1 MSGRLLSTID
11 QRTRLAG
18 HNRLALLLFR
28 LGGRQRFGVNVFKVQ
43 EVIKRP
49 RIWPLPS
56 LHAQL
61 VGVADVR
68 GRTLPVL
75 DLGRAIGHPEA
86 SAEDAGYLV
95 VTEFNRTVQ
104 GFLVAAVD
112 RIVNIA
118 VEDVLPPP
126 DVGAGSTQL
135 TAVTRYQNELIQIID
150 VEKVLADV
158 NGAAITVSPDVVA
171 KAGPRG
177 HSTAHVLVVDDS
189 RVARNQIAAVLDQL
203 GLECTQMPDGR
214 QALRHLAELAD
225 RGEKP
230 SDRYQ
235 VVISDIEMPDMDGYT
250 LTTEIRR
257 DPRLRDLFV
266 ILHTSLSGIF
276 NNAMVARVGA
286 DRFVPKYTPDELAST
301 VLERI
306 NALRQV
312 AA

>member
-1 MSGRLLSTID
+1 
-11 QRTRLAG
+11 
-18 HNRLALLLFR
+18 
-28 LGGRQRFGVNVFKVQ
+28 
-43 EVIKRP
+43 
-49 RIWPLPS
+49 
-56 LHAQL
+56 
-61 VGVADVR
+61 
-68 GRTLPVL
+68 VL

-86 SAEDAGYLV
+86 SADNAGYLV

-135 TAVTRYQNELIQIID
+135 TAVTRHQNELIQIID

-158 NGAAITVSPDVVA
+158 NGAAITVSPDLVA
-171 KAGPRG
+171 SAARAGSRG
-177 HSTAHVLVVDDS
+177 AHVLVVDDS
-189 RVARNQIAAVLDQL
+189 RVARNQIQGVLQQL
-203 GLECTQMPDGR
+203 GLECTLMPDGR
-214 QALRHLAELAD
+214 QALRHLADLAD

-286 DRFVPKYTPDELAST
+286 DRFVPKYTPDELAAT
-301 VLERI
+301 VLERV
-306 NALRQV
+306 NALGM